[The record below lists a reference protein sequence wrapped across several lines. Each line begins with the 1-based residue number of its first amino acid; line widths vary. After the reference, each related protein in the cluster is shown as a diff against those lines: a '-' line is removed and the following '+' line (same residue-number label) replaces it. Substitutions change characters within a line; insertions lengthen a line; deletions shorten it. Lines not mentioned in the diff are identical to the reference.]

1 MGLGTYKN
9 TFKNCTRRMLS
20 TTFILTAG
28 VSLAGISPSAFAQT
42 QTQTNFSVPAGSLT
56 QALTVFGRQ
65 SGLQITYLASVAAG
79 KTSKGVSGNVSRE
92 QALSSIL
99 QGSGLAYSFPNA
111 TTVAITQP
119 NEVSNGAA
127 AADGSL
133 VLNTITISSGG
144 VIGSHDDTYTTAG
157 SVSYVSAQ
165 EIEQRRGTSAGDFIA
180 GIPGVLNG
188 DTRNSGAIDVNIRGL
203 QGQGRVP
210 VVIDGATQE
219 QTVYRGYNGA
229 RSGSYVDPDFIGE
242 VSVEKGP
249 SAGADGS
256 GAIGGVVR
264 MRTLNAGDILLPDR
278 QFGVRIRG
286 GFNTN
291 STTPPDVLT
300 PGGMAGGSYQA
311 GKQPT
316 TRDGGNM
323 DRPGFFDPTG
333 GNGSIAAAFTTD
345 YIDVVGA
352 YAKRKNGNY
361 FAGKKGGGQP
371 YFVDRTTDPDFPNIG
386 YEGLS
391 PWKGGEEVLN
401 TSMENESV
409 LLKSNIR
416 FGDDHAL
423 ELSYMSYSSEFGEI
437 MPTRLGT
444 HTSAIGGFQSEPDT
458 LDLKT
463 YNARYKW
470 TPDNDLINLKIN
482 AFRTDMDHRATN
494 LLTMFGTTT
503 TSVHYAQTIRDG
515 ITVSNESKLD
525 FIPGE
530 FRLEYGGGWQ
540 RETVGLPKNLDDQKW
555 VIDHLEFP
563 PRSGKRTEKNLF
575 VNGTWEITPQ
585 WTATAG
591 LRYSDFR
598 TSDDNYSLRATG
610 NWPNFSYDL
619 IPGQVSHVTG
629 NGWSKNAS
637 LSWEPITDLQL
648 YGRYSDT
655 MRMPSI
661 FETLK
666 GFSTAYLPLD
676 IKPEQARTFELGA
689 NKTFEDITGNDDRL
703 RLHIAYYNNHIDD
716 YLTRSNII
724 YKNPVF
730 GNIWGLGMTNLD
742 YAKMTGFELSA
753 DYQIGNLTAKLGWN
767 HAITSLF
774 CAHPGSLWKQ
784 DDLCSEGGFTNSYAL
799 QHVPPKDTV
808 SAEFAYKMLEDRLT
822 LGTRVSYYSHRFA
835 ESKAETTS
843 EIQPGKWRPYTLVDV
858 YGSYAFNEATRL
870 DFAIDN
876 LTDQYYMDALNAS
889 LMPAPGRTFR
899 MNMTAKF

>member
-28 VSLAGISPSAFAQT
+28 VSLAGISPSAFAQAQA
-42 QTQTNFSVPAGSLT
+42 QTSFSVPAGSLT

-99 QGSGLAYSFPNA
+99 QGSGLTYSFPNA

-119 NEVSNGAA
+119 NEVSSGAT

-300 PGGMAGGSYQA
+300 PGGMAGGAYQA

-323 DRPGFFDPTG
+323 DRPGFLDPTG

-361 FAGKKGGGQP
+361 FAGKKGDGQP

-482 AFRTDMDHRATN
+482 AFRTDMDHRAIN
-494 LLTMFGTTT
+494 LLTLFGTTT

-540 RETVGLPKNLDDQKW
+540 RETVGLPKDLDDLKW

-689 NKTFEDITGNDDRL
+689 NKTFEDLTGNDDRL
-703 RLHIAYYNNHIDD
+703 RLHVAYYNNHIDD

-730 GNIWGLGMTNLD
+730 GNIWGLGMVNLD
-742 YAKMTGFELSA
+742 YAKMSGFELSA

-822 LGTRVSYYSHRFA
+822 LGTRISYYSHRFA

>member
-1 MGLGTYKN
+1 MGLGIYKN
-9 TFKNCTRRMLS
+9 VFKDCTRRMLS

-28 VSLAGISPSAFAQT
+28 VGLTVNGQSTFAQT
-42 QTQTNFSVPAGSLT
+42 QSQTSFSVPAGSLT

-65 SGLQITYLASVAAG
+65 SGLQITYLASIAAG

-92 QALSSIL
+92 QALASIL
-99 QGSGLAYSFPNA
+99 QGSGLTYSFPNA
-111 TTVAITQP
+111 TTVAISQP
-119 NEVSNGAA
+119 NQATSGAV

-133 VLNTITISSGG
+133 VLNTITISNGG
-144 VIGSHDDTYTTAG
+144 VLGSHDDTYTTAG
-157 SVSYVSAQ
+157 SVSYVSAE

-229 RSGSYVDPDFIGE
+229 RSGSYIDPDFIGE

-264 MRTLNAGDILLPDR
+264 MRTLNASDILLPDR

-323 DRPGFFDPTG
+323 DRPGFLDPTG

-361 FAGKKGGGQP
+361 FAGTKGDGQP

-391 PWKGGEEVLN
+391 PWKGGEEILN

-494 LLTMFGTTT
+494 LLTLFGTTT

-540 RETVGLPKNLDDQKW
+540 RETVGLPKELDDQKW

-575 VNGTWEITPQ
+575 VNGTWEITPE

-598 TSDDNYSLRATG
+598 TSDDNYSLRSTG

-648 YGRYSDT
+648 YGRYSNT

-666 GFSTAYLPLD
+666 GFSTAYLPWD

-689 NKTFEDITGNDDRL
+689 NKTFEDLTGNDDRL
-703 RLHIAYYNNHIDD
+703 RLHVAYYNNHIDD

-730 GNIWGLGMTNLD
+730 GQTWGLGMTNLD

-767 HAITSLF
+767 HAITSRF
-774 CAHPGSLWKQ
+774 CANPGSLWKQ

-822 LGTRVSYYSHRFA
+822 LGTRISYYSHRFA

-858 YGSYAFNEATRL
+858 YGSYAFNEGTRL

>member
-1 MGLGTYKN
+1 MGLGIYKN
-9 TFKNCTRRMLS
+9 VFKDCTRRMLS

-28 VSLAGISPSAFAQT
+28 VGLTVNGQSTFAQT
-42 QTQTNFSVPAGSLT
+42 QSQTSFSVPAGSLT

-65 SGLQITYLASVAAG
+65 SGLQITYLASIAAG

-92 QALSSIL
+92 QALASIL
-99 QGSGLAYSFPNA
+99 QGSGLTYSFPNA
-111 TTVAITQP
+111 TTVAISQP
-119 NEVSNGAA
+119 NQATSGAV

-133 VLNTITISSGG
+133 VLNTITISNGG
-144 VIGSHDDTYTTAG
+144 VLGSHDDTYTTAG
-157 SVSYVSAQ
+157 SVSYVSAE

-229 RSGSYVDPDFIGE
+229 RSGSYIDPDFIGE

-264 MRTLNAGDILLPDR
+264 MRTLNASDILLPDR

-323 DRPGFFDPTG
+323 DRPGFRDPTG

-361 FAGKKGGGQP
+361 FAGTKGDGQP

-391 PWKGGEEVLN
+391 PWKGGEEILN

-470 TPDNDLINLKIN
+470 APDNDLINLKIN

-494 LLTMFGTTT
+494 LLTLFGTTT

-540 RETVGLPKNLDDQKW
+540 RETVGLPKDLDDQKW

-575 VNGTWEITPQ
+575 VNGTWEITPE

-598 TSDDNYSLRATG
+598 TSDDNYSLRSTG

-648 YGRYSDT
+648 YGRYSNT

-666 GFSTAYLPLD
+666 GFSTAYLPWD

-689 NKTFEDITGNDDRL
+689 NKTFEDLTGNDDRL
-703 RLHIAYYNNHIDD
+703 RLHVAYYNNHIDD

-730 GNIWGLGMTNLD
+730 GQTWGLGMTNLD

-767 HAITSLF
+767 HAITSRF
-774 CAHPGSLWKQ
+774 CANPGSLWKQ

-822 LGTRVSYYSHRFA
+822 LGTRISYYSHRFA

>member
-28 VSLAGISPSAFAQT
+28 VSLAGISPGAFAQT
-42 QTQTNFSVPAGSLT
+42 QAQTSFSVPAGSLT

-99 QGSGLAYSFPNA
+99 QGSGLTYSFPNA

-119 NEVSNGAA
+119 NEASSGAT

-249 SAGADGS
+249 SAAADGS

-300 PGGMAGGSYQA
+300 PGGMAGGAYQA

-323 DRPGFFDPTG
+323 NRPGFLDPTG

-361 FAGKKGGGQP
+361 FAGKKGDGQP

-470 TPDNDLINLKIN
+470 APDNDFINLKIN

-494 LLTMFGTTT
+494 LLTLFGTTT

-515 ITVSNESKLD
+515 VTVSNESKLD

-575 VNGTWEITPQ
+575 VYGTWEITPQ

-598 TSDDNYSLRATG
+598 TSDDNYSLRAKG

-619 IPGQVSHVTG
+619 IPGQESHVTG

-661 FETLK
+661 FETLS
-666 GFSTAYLPLD
+666 GFSTAYLPSD

-730 GNIWGLGMTNLD
+730 GNVWGLGMINLD

-822 LGTRVSYYSHRFA
+822 LGTRISYYSHRFA

>member
-1 MGLGTYKN
+1 MGLGIYKN
-9 TFKNCTRRMLS
+9 VFKDCTRRMLS

-28 VSLAGISPSAFAQT
+28 VGLTVNGQSTFAQT
-42 QTQTNFSVPAGSLT
+42 QSQTSFSVPAGSLT

-65 SGLQITYLASVAAG
+65 SGLQITYLASIAAG

-92 QALSSIL
+92 QALASIL
-99 QGSGLAYSFPNA
+99 QGSGLTYSFPNA
-111 TTVAITQP
+111 TTVAISQP
-119 NEVSNGAA
+119 NQATSGAV

-133 VLNTITISSGG
+133 VLNTITISNGG
-144 VIGSHDDTYTTAG
+144 VLGSHDDTYTTAG
-157 SVSYVSAQ
+157 SVSYVSAE

-229 RSGSYVDPDFIGE
+229 RSGSYIDPDFIGE

-264 MRTLNAGDILLPDR
+264 MRTLNASDILVPDR

-323 DRPGFFDPTG
+323 DRPGFLDPTG

-361 FAGKKGGGQP
+361 FAGTKGDGQP

-391 PWKGGEEVLN
+391 PWKGGEEILN

-494 LLTMFGTTT
+494 LLTLFGTTT

-540 RETVGLPKNLDDQKW
+540 RETVGLPKDLDDQKW

-575 VNGTWEITPQ
+575 VNGTWEITPE

-598 TSDDNYSLRATG
+598 TSDDNYSLRSTG

-648 YGRYSDT
+648 YGRYSNT

-666 GFSTAYLPLD
+666 GFSTAYLPWD

-689 NKTFEDITGNDDRL
+689 NKTFEDLTGNDDRL
-703 RLHIAYYNNHIDD
+703 RLHVAYYNNHIDD

-730 GNIWGLGMTNLD
+730 GQTWGLGMTNLD

-767 HAITSLF
+767 HAITSRF
-774 CAHPGSLWKQ
+774 CANPGSLWKQ
-784 DDLCSEGGFTNSYAL
+784 NDLCSEGGFTNSYAL

-822 LGTRVSYYSHRFA
+822 LGTRISYYSHRFA

>member
-1 MGLGTYKN
+1 MGLGIYKN
-9 TFKNCTRRMLS
+9 VFKDCTRRMLS

-28 VSLAGISPSAFAQT
+28 VGLTVNGQSTFAQT
-42 QTQTNFSVPAGSLT
+42 QSQTSFSVPAGSLT

-65 SGLQITYLASVAAG
+65 SGLQITYLASIAAG

-92 QALSSIL
+92 QALASIL
-99 QGSGLAYSFPNA
+99 QGSGLTYSFPNA
-111 TTVAITQP
+111 TTVAISQP
-119 NEVSNGAA
+119 NQATSGAV

-133 VLNTITISSGG
+133 VLNTITISNGG
-144 VIGSHDDTYTTAG
+144 VLGSHDDTYTTAG
-157 SVSYVSAQ
+157 SVSYVSAE

-229 RSGSYVDPDFIGE
+229 RSGSYIDPDFIGE

-264 MRTLNAGDILLPDR
+264 MRTLNASDILLPDR

-323 DRPGFFDPTG
+323 DRPGFLDPTG

-345 YIDVVGA
+345 YIDVVGG

-361 FAGKKGGGQP
+361 FAGTKGDGQP

-391 PWKGGEEVLN
+391 PWKGGEEILN

-494 LLTMFGTTT
+494 LLTLFGTTT

-540 RETVGLPKNLDDQKW
+540 RETVGLPKDLDDQKW

-575 VNGTWEITPQ
+575 VNGTWEITPE

-598 TSDDNYSLRATG
+598 TSDDNYSLRSTG

-648 YGRYSDT
+648 YGRYSNT

-666 GFSTAYLPLD
+666 GFSTAYLPWD

-689 NKTFEDITGNDDRL
+689 NKTFEDLTGNDDRL
-703 RLHIAYYNNHIDD
+703 RLHVAYYNNHIDD

-730 GNIWGLGMTNLD
+730 GQTWGLGMTNLD

-767 HAITSLF
+767 HAITSRF
-774 CAHPGSLWKQ
+774 CANPGSLWKQ

-822 LGTRVSYYSHRFA
+822 LGTRISYYSHRFA

>member
-9 TFKNCTRRMLS
+9 TFKDCTRRMLS

-28 VSLAGISPSAFAQT
+28 VNLAGISPSAFAQT
-42 QTQTNFSVPAGSLT
+42 QAQTNFSVPAGSLT

-99 QGSGLAYSFPNA
+99 QGSGLTFSFPNA

-119 NEVSNGAA
+119 NEASSRAA

-157 SVSYVSAQ
+157 SVSYVSAE

-229 RSGSYVDPDFIGE
+229 RSGSYIDPDFIGE

-264 MRTLNAGDILLPDR
+264 MRTLNASDILLPDR

-323 DRPGFFDPTG
+323 DRPGFLDPTG

-361 FAGKKGGGQP
+361 FAGKKGDGQP

-494 LLTMFGTTT
+494 LLTLFGTTT

-540 RETVGLPKNLDDQKW
+540 RETVGLPKNLDDEKW

-648 YGRYSDT
+648 YGRYSNT

-666 GFSTAYLPLD
+666 GFSTAYLPWD

-689 NKTFEDITGNDDRL
+689 NKTFEDLTGNDDRL
-703 RLHIAYYNNHIDD
+703 RLHVAYYNNHIDD

-730 GNIWGLGMTNLD
+730 GNVWGLGMINLD

-774 CAHPGSLWKQ
+774 CANPGSLWKQ

-822 LGTRVSYYSHRFA
+822 LGTRISYYSHRFA